1 MSKMYDK
8 IITIVCILIIK
19 YITHENSLKKVSRTL
34 AKVMIITLKSF
45 ENNWLENSSEV
56 LNTISSDNIVG
67 E

>member
-1 MSKMYDK
+1 MR
-8 IITIVCILIIK
+8 IVWK
-19 YITHENSLKKVSRTL
+19 KSFENL